1 MNNINSLI
9 LQTQTTMTIGYL
21 YVRQHASYEDA
32 CKLGITINIA
42 NRESNYTT
50 GELKRGIF
58 TCVIEIP
65 KDKMNIL
72 EKMLQKYFTSL
83 GYYIKYDG
91 GTEFFN
97 KDIISLI
104 IPYLQK
110 TNIDFRVLSEEEVN
124 EITRINYQKKE
135 QCKKK
140 EQWKKIIEL
149 WRLKRSKKSAKNNWF
164 VREYQTEIIKEGTNA
179 LKKLYKYYLELATGG
194 GKSYIVYKILAN
206 IHPNCIVIF
215 TPRTNINEQNVSP
228 KYISLLNNEYVPILV
243 SKEHNFVDKCEN
255 IYKQGK
261 KVILVACINSV
272 DKVYEW
278 IIDSK
283 NSDRS
288 FIWFDEAHY
297 AVEGWMENKKRSTS
311 QDFMLRD
318 SEKIKWRM
326 FTSAS
331 PEKDETKRR
340 EIYQPITGPLYIPI
354 KVSDLIKEKWLAPII
369 PYCLEIKNNVSI
381 LTSILKTF
389 KKNNST
395 FGFSFHHRDIN
406 ATILFKQHMEAYQR
420 GITILKPF
428 LCIQRNKEIVDL
440 LEDIECDYKCY
451 DIDIFQKT
459 ENSIAYVVKQYDM
472 GYDFP
477 QLDFISITDPK
488 LSYKDIIQ
496 CIGRGTRSDVKG
508 ENGQNLYKKLS
519 LFIPVHKDNL
529 GESNFQRVAEVLRYL
544 VIDLEMDDIINNI
557 KLNNISSGI
566 ENDTEKYDIYDG
578 SEENKSILMD
588 LLYSVGILSEI
599 KSVKKI
605 TEFCIKHGI
614 KNDNDYRLFKELN
627 PSVRIKNNLYEYSGF
642 YWKYVVDPESENY
655 YTSKQECITAKE
667 KIISEAENLEDE
679 EYEELMIDI
688 DDDGWI
694 ELNKHDPKIPP
705 FRDLDKFY
713 PQL

>member
-1 MNNINSLI
+1 M
-9 LQTQTTMTIGYL
+9 TTNAYIYI
-21 YVRQHASYEDA
+21 RRHASYEVEKA
-32 CKLGITINIA
+32 CKLGKTDNIPD
-42 NRESNYTT
+42 RESTYIT
-50 GELKRGIF
+50 GELKRGNF
-58 TCVIEIP
+58 DLVIEVPRNKVVI
-65 KDKMNIL
+65 I
-72 EKMLQKYFTSL
+72 EKMLQSYFTTL
-83 GYYIKYDG
+83 GYHVKYDA
-91 GTEFFN
+91 GTEFF
-97 KDIISLI
+97 KLDIIPLI
-104 IPYLQK
+104 IPYMENLA
-110 TNIDFRVLSEEEVN
+110 IIFRVLSKDEICELTRVKRQRVN
-124 EITRINYQKKE
+124 IQKRWSEIITK
-135 QCKKK
+135 
-140 EQWKKIIEL
+140 
-149 WRLKRSKKSAKNNWF
+149 WRLKRSKQNTQAMWSE
-164 VREYQTEIIKEGTNA
+164 RPYQKAIIDQGTEE
-179 LKKLYKYYLELATGG
+179 LKKWSRYYLELATGG
-194 GKSYIVYKILAN
+194 GKSYCVYKILAN
-206 IHPNCIVIF
+206 IRPSCIVIF
-215 TPRTNINEQNVSP
+215 TPRTNINEQNVSS
-228 KYISLLNNEYVPILV
+228 KYLSLLNNEYLPILV
-243 SKEHNFVDKCEN
+243 SKEHNFADKCEHL
-255 IYKQGK
+255 YKKGK

-272 DKVYEW
+272 DKVHEW
-278 IIDSK
+278 MLKSP
-283 NSDRS
+283 NSSES

-297 AVEGWMENKKRSTS
+297 GVEGWMENKKRSTS

-331 PEKDETKRR
+331 PEKDEIKRR

-354 KVSDLIKEKWLAPII
+354 KVSDLIKEKWLAPVY
-369 PYCLEIKNNVSI
+369 PYCLELNNHASI
-381 LTSILKTF
+381 TRSIRNTFNNTS
-389 KKNNST
+389 SS

-406 ATILFKQHMEAYQR
+406 AALLFKQHLQEYQR
-420 GITILKPF
+420 DITSIKPF

-508 ENGQNLYKKLS
+508 PNGQNLYKKLS

-679 EYEELMIDI
+679 AYEELMTDI
-688 DDDGWI
+688 EDDGWI
-694 ELNKHDPKIPP
+694 ELNKHDSKIPP
-705 FRDLDKFY
+705 YRDLDKFY